1 MFADN
6 FWAAYNSFLAI
17 YEILFY
23 IETGGQT
30 TFLFI
35 LIFETVNTKKIFLFI
50 LITINAVGQ
59 VFSQDRQVV
68 DSLTS
73 LLPETSDDSLR
84 IEILYALAGEY
95 YYSNQEKSI
104 EYGED
109 ILRISRET
117 GYRWGM
123 RKGYNVKGSSM
134 TAQTKY
140 DSAITYFEQAFQISD
155 EDKVIDEESMYTLYW
170 LGSSYV
176 RIKKHVKGRK
186 MILEQLSQAVALR
199 NKNYMAK
206 GEKGLGI
213 SYYMEGNNEMALKH
227 YLRCDSI
234 LGDTKSIMRGD
245 NLQNIAFIY
254 HSLDK
259 RDLEYE
265 YLDKALE
272 VYQAIGD
279 DWGEAQISKSLGNAE
294 KEKGNYERALQH
306 FNKAYDY
313 FEKSQN
319 FAVLGLILA
328 GKGEVF
334 YRMNKFEIAL
344 SNLKQA
350 VEYLDDADDGTSLT
364 YAYMEL
370 GRTYLALD
378 QFGNAKQA
386 FDQTF
391 SSIKSGE
398 HKQARMKIHRALS
411 EYYADLGLY
420 DKAYDAQSHYIVIK
434 DSIDQEKY
442 SRDLLEMENKYQN
455 QQKAQ
460 QIDLLEAQ
468 NQLTEESAKNQ
479 QIIFFIIAIGITVL
493 AVVFFVMYKTKV
505 NTNRKLKQLDA
516 LKSRLYVNLAHEFR
530 TPLTLITG
538 PIKKRLTN
546 DSLAQEERHAMQMIS
561 RNADQLLDLTN
572 QLLDLSKLED
582 GSVTLKVSKGD
593 MGKLLHQ
600 ISSSYN
606 HLAVEKNI
614 HYSISCDP
622 LDAVYYDRQVV
633 LKSANN
639 LLSNAFKFTAPGGTV
654 DFQAEEVG
662 GKVVISVANSGSK
675 IPDDKVEKL
684 FERFYRAENS
694 QDGSGIGLA
703 LVKELVTLSHGT
715 VEVRQVDR
723 PTFILSLPIM
733 KEAFAPHE
741 IIAVQ
746 ERVDHPNS
754 VATNGSTP
762 AALDSDH
769 VELDTNLPLL
779 LIVEDHEEIRSF
791 LRECLQDHYQ
801 LLEAENG
808 KEGIELALE
817 KIPDLIISDIM
828 MPETDGI
835 TLLNRL
841 KHEES
846 TAHIPIMLLTAKAGE
861 EHELEGLKTGADDY
875 ITKPFNPEILFAK
888 VKNQF
893 RLIDQFQKK
902 YSQEIV
908 LKPVNI
914 PVDTKEESFLKK
926 LQHILDE
933 EIDNSDFNIE
943 KFCKITGMSRMQ
955 LHRKMKALT
964 GISPHAY
971 IRKARLNLAAELL
984 RNNDLNIAEIGY
996 MVGFNDPSFFA
1007 KSFKEQFGIT
1017 PKEFI
1022 SNPTTE

>member
-1 MFADN
+1 M
-6 FWAAYNSFLAI
+6 
-17 YEILFY
+17 
-23 IETGGQT
+23 
-30 TFLFI
+30 
-35 LIFETVNTKKIFLFI
+35 NTKKIFLFI
-50 LITINAVGQ
+50 VILINAVDP
-59 VFSQDRQVV
+59 VFTQDRQVV
-68 DSLTS
+68 DSLTQ

-95 YYSNQEKSI
+95 YYNNREKSM
-104 EYGED
+104 EYGEN
-109 ILRISRET
+109 ILRVSRET
-117 GYRWGM
+117 NNKWGM

-134 TAQTKY
+134 VAQAKY
-140 DSAITYFEQAFQISD
+140 DSAITYFEQAFQIS
-155 EDKVIDEESMYTLYW
+155 EADKVTDKESMFTLYW

-176 RIKKHVKGRK
+176 RLKKHKEGRK
-186 MILEQLSQAVALR
+186 LILEQLSQATVLK
-199 NKNYMAK
+199 NKNYLAK

-234 LGDTKSIMRGD
+234 LGDAKSIMRGD
-245 NLQNIAFIY
+245 NLQNIAIIY

-259 RDLEYE
+259 RNLEYK

-279 DWGEAQISKSLGNAE
+279 EWGEAQISKSLGNAE
-294 KEKGNYERALQH
+294 KEKGNYESALQH

-313 FEKSQN
+313 FEKGRNLVVMGQ
-319 FAVLGLILA
+319 IHA

-334 YRMNKFEIAL
+334 YRMNKFEKAL

-350 VEYLDDADDGTSLT
+350 VDYLDDTDDGMGLT

-370 GRTYLALD
+370 GRTYLALGRY
-378 QFGNAKQA
+378 GNARQA

-398 HKQARMKIHRALS
+398 NKQARMKIHQALS

-420 DKAYDAQSHYIVIK
+420 DQAYDAQSRYIMVK
-434 DSIDQEKY
+434 DSVDQEKY
-442 SRDLLEMENKYQN
+442 SGDLLEMENKYQS

-479 QIIFFIIAIGITVL
+479 RILFFIIAVGIALL
-493 AVVFFVMYKTKV
+493 AVVFFVMYKAKL

-538 PIKKRLTN
+538 PVKKRLT
-546 DSLAQEERHAMQMIS
+546 DDALTQDERHAMQMIS
-561 RNADQLLDLTN
+561 RNTDQLLDLTN
-572 QLLDLSKLED
+572 QLLDLSKLEE
-582 GSVTLKVSKGD
+582 GSVTLKISKGD

-600 ISSSYN
+600 ITASYN
-606 HLAVEKNI
+606 HLATEKSI

-622 LDAVYYDRQVV
+622 LEAIYYDRQVI
-633 LKSANN
+633 LKSVNN
-639 LLSNAFKFTAPGGTV
+639 LLSNAFKFTASGGIV
-654 DFQAEEVG
+654 DFRAEEVA
-662 GKVVISVANSGSK
+662 GKVMISVANSGSK

-703 LVKELVTLSHGT
+703 LVKELVTLSRGT
-715 VEVRQVDR
+715 VEVQQVDR
-723 PTFILSLPIM
+723 PTFIISLPVM
-733 KEAFAPHE
+733 KEAFAPQE
-741 IIAVQ
+741 IMAV
-746 ERVDHPNS
+746 EES
-754 VATNGSTP
+754 VEPSNNLAANGSVQ
-762 AALDSDH
+762 AVVDSDH
-769 VELDTNLPLL
+769 GVLDTNLPLIL
-779 LIVEDHEEIRSF
+779 LVEDHEEIRSF
-791 LRECLQDHYQ
+791 LRECLRDQYQ

-817 KIPDLIISDIM
+817 KVPDLIISDIM

-835 TLLNRL
+835 ALLNRL

-846 TAHIPIMLLTAKAGE
+846 TAHIPIMLLTAKVGE

-875 ITKPFNPEILFAK
+875 ITKPFNPEILLTK

-914 PVDTKEESFLKK
+914 PVSTKEASFLKK
-926 LQHILDE
+926 LQYILEE
-933 EIDNSDFNIE
+933 EISNGDFNIE
-943 KFCKITGMSRMQ
+943 KFCEITGMSRMQ

-1022 SNPTTE
+1022 SNPTAE

>member
-1 MFADN
+1 MGSTTNPTVFDLKVEHFSDVPDPRFTFHHSGFQAVCAD
-6 FWAAYNSFLAI
+6 L
-17 YEILFY
+17 
-23 IETGGQT
+23 
-30 TFLFI
+30 
-35 LIFETVNTKKIFLFI
+35 
-50 LITINAVGQ
+50 
-59 VFSQDRQVV
+59 
-68 DSLTS
+68 
-73 LLPETSDDSLR
+73 
-84 IEILYALAGEY
+84 LYA
-95 YYSNQEKSI
+95 
-104 EYGED
+104 
-109 ILRISRET
+109 
-117 GYRWGM
+117 
-123 RKGYNVKGSSM
+123 
-134 TAQTKY
+134 
-140 DSAITYFEQAFQISD
+140 
-155 EDKVIDEESMYTLYW
+155 
-170 LGSSYV
+170 
-176 RIKKHVKGRK
+176 
-186 MILEQLSQAVALR
+186 QLS
-199 NKNYMAK
+199 
-206 GEKGLGI
+206 
-213 SYYMEGNNEMALKH
+213 
-227 YLRCDSI
+227 D
-234 LGDTKSIMRGD
+234 
-245 NLQNIAFIY
+245 
-254 HSLDK
+254 
-259 RDLEYE
+259 
-265 YLDKALE
+265 
-272 VYQAIGD
+272 
-279 DWGEAQISKSLGNAE
+279 
-294 KEKGNYERALQH
+294 RA
-306 FNKAYDY
+306 
-313 FEKSQN
+313 
-319 FAVLGLILA
+319 G
-328 GKGEVF
+328 
-334 YRMNKFEIAL
+334 
-344 SNLKQA
+344 
-350 VEYLDDADDGTSLT
+350 
-364 YAYMEL
+364 
-370 GRTYLALD
+370 
-378 QFGNAKQA
+378 
-386 FDQTF
+386 
-391 SSIKSGE
+391 
-398 HKQARMKIHRALS
+398 
-411 EYYADLGLY
+411 
-420 DKAYDAQSHYIVIK
+420 
-434 DSIDQEKY
+434 
-442 SRDLLEMENKYQN
+442 
-455 QQKAQ
+455 
-460 QIDLLEAQ
+460 
-468 NQLTEESAKNQ
+468 
-479 QIIFFIIAIGITVL
+479 
-493 AVVFFVMYKTKV
+493 
-505 NTNRKLKQLDA
+505 
-516 LKSRLYVNLAHEFR
+516 
-530 TPLTLITG
+530 LTLITG
-538 PIKKRLTN
+538 PVKKRLTN
-546 DSLAQEERHAMQMIS
+546 DSLTQDERHAMQMIS
-561 RNADQLLDLTN
+561 RNTDQLLDLTN

-600 ISSSYN
+600 ITSSYN
-606 HLAVEKNI
+606 HLAAEKSI

-633 LKSANN
+633 LKSVNN

-654 DFQAEEVG
+654 DFQAEEVA

-675 IPDDKVEKL
+675 IPDDEIKKL

-723 PTFILSLPIM
+723 PTFVLSMPIV

-746 ERVDHPNS
+746 ERVDRPNS
-754 VATNGSTP
+754 VAANGSTP

-769 VELDTNLPLL
+769 VVLDTNLPLL
-779 LIVEDHEEIRSF
+779 LVVEDHEEIRSF
-791 LRECLQDHYQ
+791 LRECLQDRYQ

-817 KIPDLIISDIM
+817 KVPDLIISDIM

-875 ITKPFNPEILFAK
+875 ITKPFNPEILLAK

-893 RLIDQFQKK
+893 RLIEKKQKK

-933 EIDNSDFNIE
+933 EISNSDFNIE

>member
-1 MFADN
+1 M
-6 FWAAYNSFLAI
+6 
-17 YEILFY
+17 
-23 IETGGQT
+23 
-30 TFLFI
+30 
-35 LIFETVNTKKIFLFI
+35 
-50 LITINAVGQ
+50 INAVCP
-59 VFSQDRQVV
+59 VFTQDRQVV
-68 DSLTS
+68 DSLAR
-73 LLPETSDDSLR
+73 LLSETSNDSLR
-84 IEILYALAGEY
+84 IEILYTLAGEY
-95 YYSNQEKSI
+95 YYSDQEKSI

-123 RKGYNVKGSSM
+123 RKGYNVQGASM
-134 TAQTKY
+134 AAQAKY
-140 DSAITYFEQAFQISD
+140 DSAITYFDKAYQISD
-155 EDKVIDEESMYTLYW
+155 ADEVIDEESMYTLYW

-176 RIKKHVKGRK
+176 RIKKHGEGRK
-186 MILEQLSQAVALR
+186 LIRVQLSQAVGLG

-213 SYYMEGNNEMALKH
+213 SYYMEGNSEMALKH

-245 NLQNIAFIY
+245 NLQNIAIIY

-259 RDLEYE
+259 RGLEHE

-279 DWGEAQISKSLGNAE
+279 DWGEAQISKSLGNTE
-294 KEKGNYERALQH
+294 KEKGNYESALRH
-306 FNKAYDY
+306 FNKAHDY
-313 FEKSQN
+313 FKKKQN
-319 FAVLGLILA
+319 FVVLGLIHA

-334 YRMNKFEIAL
+334 YKMGKFRIAL

-350 VEYLDDADDGTSLT
+350 VDYLGDTDDAMGLT

-370 GRTYLALD
+370 GRTYLALG
-378 QFGNAKQA
+378 QFENAKQA

-398 HKQARMKIHRALS
+398 NKQARMKVHQALS

-420 DKAYDAQSHYIVIK
+420 DKAYDAQSQYIMIK
-434 DSIDQEKY
+434 DSVDREKY
-442 SRDLLEMENKYQN
+442 SGDLLEMENKYQN

-460 QIDLLEAQ
+460 RIDLLEAQ

-479 QIIFFIIAIGITVL
+479 LFVFFIIAFGIALL
-493 AVVFFVMYKTKV
+493 AAVFFIMYRVKV
-505 NTNRKLKQLDA
+505 NTNRKLKQLDT

-538 PIKKRLTN
+538 PVKKRLTD
-546 DSLAQEERHAMQMIS
+546 DSISRDERHAMQMIN
-561 RNADQLLDLTN
+561 RNTDQLLDLTN

-600 ISSSYN
+600 ITASYN
-606 HLAVEKNI
+606 HLAAEKSI
-614 HYSISCDP
+614 HYPVSCDS
-622 LDAVYYDRQVV
+622 LSAVYYDRQVV
-633 LKSANN
+633 LKSVNN
-639 LLSNAFKFTAPGGTV
+639 LLSNAFKFTTPGGAV
-654 DFQAEEVG
+654 DFRAEERA
-662 GKVVISVANSGSK
+662 GKVVISVSNSGPK
-675 IPDDKVEKL
+675 IPDNEIEKL
-684 FERFYRAENS
+684 FERFYHAENS

-715 VEVRQVDR
+715 IEVRQVDR
-723 PTFILSLPIM
+723 PTFILSLPIV

-741 IIAVQ
+741 IIAMQ
-746 ERVDHPNS
+746 QRVDQPNR
-754 VATNGSTP
+754 VATNGATP
-762 AALDSDH
+762 ATSDSGQE
-769 VELDTNLPLL
+769 VLDTNLPLL
-779 LIVEDHEEIRSF
+779 LIVEDHVEIRGF
-791 LRECLQDHYQ
+791 LRQCLQDHYQ

-808 KEGIELALE
+808 AEGIELALE
-817 KIPDLIISDIM
+817 KVPDLIISDIM
-828 MPETDGI
+828 MPGTDGI

-841 KHEES
+841 KNEES

-861 EHELEGLKTGADDY
+861 EHELEGLKTGANDY
-875 ITKPFNPEILFAK
+875 ITKPFNPEILLTK
-888 VKNQF
+888 VRNQF

-902 YSQEIV
+902 YSQEII

-914 PVDTKEESFLKK
+914 PVGAKEGLFLEK

-933 EIDNSDFNIE
+933 EIGNSDFNIE

-964 GISPHAY
+964 GVSPHAY